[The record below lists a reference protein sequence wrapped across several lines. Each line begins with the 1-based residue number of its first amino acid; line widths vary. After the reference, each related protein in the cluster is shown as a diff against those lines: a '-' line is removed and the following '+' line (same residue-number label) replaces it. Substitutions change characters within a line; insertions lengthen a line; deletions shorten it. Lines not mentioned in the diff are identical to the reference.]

1 MDIAKCRTIV
11 RAHNSLLRRFG
22 SIVLVSLCL
31 ITNANAK
38 ARDNSNGNIFTP
50 QDEKQERPKEPL
62 PEAIVTTKNAQPDE
76 LMSEDSDS
84 DSETIVVPYL
94 SDTVTLDGVLD
105 DAAWQHAQEVTLNV
119 VTRPFENTTPPVETV
134 ARIFEN
140 GDTIYIGFTAFDNDP
155 SEIRA
160 LFRDRDSVWDN
171 DLVGIK
177 LDTFGDSRL
186 SYQFFVNPHGIQ
198 IDSIENQM
206 TRSESASWNA
216 IWDSEAKITNKGYTV
231 EIALPFRIMNF
242 LDADGPKQ
250 WRAEFVRFYPRDN
263 NLRISNRPVD
273 RDNACSLCQMG
284 NMKGFSK
291 AKQGKNLSITPYG
304 VTGAA
309 RSRTPA
315 SPQNWEYGNN
325 QEVGVDINWGMTSD
339 MLLQA
344 TINPDF
350 SQVEADA
357 GQLGINNPFALFFP
371 EQRPFFVENA
381 DFFSTQYDLV
391 YTRNIGAPDIGSK
404 LTGRLNDHTFGLL
417 VANDETTTFLVPG
430 NLGSSVAQLDQGST
444 NLAARYRFDVS
455 DTLSFG
461 TIFTGRHADDY
472 HNLVTGVDMRYQ
484 ITPSDTLRVQALRSD
499 TQYPDALSSQ
509 FCRGSCENEED
520 ITETTLRTN
529 KNDAFSGSTYQ
540 IDYRHEERE
549 WYVIANRKSTQS
561 DFRADLGFES
571 NVDRHKTVLGG
582 GLVWWKD
589 NAWWNRFELGGDW
602 DITHNDNGELIERE
616 VQAQVELNAAYQSY
630 FNFQWVKRDQVGL
643 RQNGASLAIDG
654 NTTRFTEEQFSFY
667 FEARPNR
674 TLYFEN
680 FIRVGDRIDLR
691 NNRLGEQ
698 VLLEPQI
705 SLNIGEHLEASVNHE
720 YNRINVNDE
729 MLFTANLSDFRI
741 SYQFSAKQY
750 IRLALIYSDIR
761 RNTNNYLV
769 DVDARERS
777 MGTQLI
783 YSYMINPLS
792 RLFIGYGDSAFAD
805 DNTPGLFRTEQ
816 AVFMKFSYAWL
827 Y

>member
-50 QDEKQERPKEPL
+50 QDEKQERPNEPL